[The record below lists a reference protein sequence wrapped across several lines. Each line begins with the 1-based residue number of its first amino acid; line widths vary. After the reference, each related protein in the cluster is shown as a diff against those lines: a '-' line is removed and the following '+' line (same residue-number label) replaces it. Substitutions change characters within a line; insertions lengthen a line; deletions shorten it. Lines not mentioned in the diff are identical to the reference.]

1 MKANTTKRLLCVCA
15 LCLTV
20 VMVMQAYAD
29 IVFATKAVNFDLNA
43 GVAEFVEADID
54 SDDEEFRHLLE
65 EAQREEEER
74 NSFFMANVDK
84 SVNVRVEATTES
96 AVAGKLY
103 KDCGGKILERKED
116 WTKIQSGELEGWVSN
131 EFLLFGDEA
140 WALADEVGV
149 TTATVLTQALRVRKE
164 PSEEAGVY
172 GLLEIN
178 TEYTVVE
185 ELDEWVK
192 IEYKNKQGYI
202 FKEYVILEF
211 FVDEGETIEEI
222 KERER
227 LVALEKAKLTAQ
239 QAAVAATEEDI
250 YLLGAIIQC
259 EAGNQSYEGKLAV
272 GAVVCNRVR
281 SARFPNTISEVIYS
295 PGQFTPVS
303 NGRLASRLEAGVSE
317 SCLQAAREAVA
328 GATNV
333 GTAHYFR
340 RKGNK
345 EGIIIGAHVFY

>member
-1 MKANTTKRLLCVCA
+1 MKANTTKRLLCICA
-15 LCLTV
+15 LSVSFVLG
-20 VMVMQAYAD
+20 MQAYTDVAHATNAAEFDLDAGVAD
-29 IVFATKAVNFDLNA
+29 IV
-43 GVAEFVEADID
+43 GADID
-54 SDDEEFRHLLE
+54 SDDEEFQRKLE
-65 EAQREEEER
+65 EAQKAEEER
-74 NSFFMANVDK
+74 NSFFMTNVEKD
-84 SVNVRVEATTES
+84 VNVRTEATTES

-103 KDCGGKILERKED
+103 KDCGGTILERCEG
-116 WTKIQSGELEGWVSN
+116 WTKIRSGELEGWVSN
-131 EFLLFGDEA
+131 EYLLFGDDA
-140 WALADEVGV
+140 WALADEVGT

-185 ELDEWVK
+185 ELEEWVK
-192 IEYKNKQGYI
+192 IKYNSKEGYI

-227 LVALEKAKLTAQ
+227 LIALEKAKLNTNLG
-239 QAAVAATEEDI
+239 AVSATEEDI

-281 SARFPNTISEVIYS
+281 NSRFPGTISEVIYS

-303 NGRLASRLEAGVSE
+303 NGRLASRLEAGVDE
-317 SCLQAAREAVA
+317 SCLQAAREAVS

-333 GTAHYFR
+333 GTANYFR

>member
-1 MKANTTKRLLCVCA
+1 MKANTNKRLFRVCA
-15 LCLTV
+15 LGISLLLGIQTYTDIALAAETADFDLTV
-20 VMVMQAYAD
+20 GA
-29 IVFATKAVNFDLNA
+29 
-43 GVAEFVEADID
+43 AEIVEADID
-54 SDDEEFRHLLE
+54 SEDEEFRQMLE
-65 EAQREEEER
+65 EAQKEEEER
-74 NSFFMANVDK
+74 NSFFMTNVDK
-84 SVNVRVEATTES
+84 AVNVRGEATTES

-140 WALADEVGV
+140 WALADEVGE

-178 TEYTVVE
+178 TEYTVIE

-192 IEYKNKQGYI
+192 IQYKNKEGYV

-227 LVALEKAKLTAQ
+227 LVALEKAKLTAPLSP
-239 QAAVAATEEDI
+239 VAASEEDI

-259 EAGNQSYEGKLAV
+259 EAGNQTYEGKLAV

-281 SARFPNTISEVIYS
+281 SSRFPGTIYDVIYS

-303 NGRLASRLEAGVSE
+303 NGRLASRLEAGVNE

-345 EGIIIGAHVFY
+345 DGIIIGAHVFY

>member
-1 MKANTTKRLLCVCA
+1 MKANTTKRLLCICA
-15 LCLTV
+15 VGILTLLG
-20 VMVMQAYAD
+20 MQAYTD
-29 IVFATKAVNFDLNA
+29 IASATQAAEFDLNA
-43 GVAEFVEADID
+43 GVADFVEADIN
-54 SDDEEFRHLLE
+54 SEDEEFQRMLE
-65 EAQREEEER
+65 EAQKKEEER
-74 NSFFMANVDK
+74 ASFFMTNVDK
-84 SVNVRVEATTES
+84 SVNVRAEATTES

-103 KDCGGKILERKED
+103 KNCGGKILEREEE
-116 WTKIQSGELEGWVSN
+116 WTRIQSGELEGWVSN
-131 EFLLFGDEA
+131 DYLLFGDEA
-140 WALADEVGV
+140 WALADEVGT

-178 TEYTVVE
+178 TEYTVLE
-185 ELDEWVK
+185 ELEEWVK
-192 IEYKNKQGYI
+192 IKYKSKEGYI

-211 FVDEGETIEEI
+211 FVEEGETIEEI

-227 LVALEKAKLTAQ
+227 LIALEKAKLTTNLGAIS
-239 QAAVAATEEDI
+239 ATEEDI

-281 SARFPNTISEVIYS
+281 NPRFPATISEVIYS

-303 NGRLASRLEAGVSE
+303 NGRLASRLATGVSE
-317 SCLQAAREAVA
+317 SCLQAAREAVN

-333 GTAHYFR
+333 GTANYFR

>member
-1 MKANTTKRLLCVCA
+1 MKANTTKRWLCVCA
-15 LCLTV
+15 LCVSAVLGT
-20 VMVMQAYAD
+20 QAYAD
-29 IVFATKAVNFDLNA
+29 VASATNGIDFDLNV
-43 GVAEFVEADID
+43 GVADFVEADID
-54 SDDEEFRHLLE
+54 SEDEEFQRLLE
-65 EAQREEEER
+65 EAQKEEEER

-84 SVNVRVEATTES
+84 SVNVRAEASAES
-96 AVAGKLY
+96 ALAGKLY

-116 WTKIQSGELEGWVSN
+116 WTKIRSGELEGWVSN
-131 EFLLFGDEA
+131 DYLLFGDEA
-140 WALADEVGV
+140 WALADEVGT

-185 ELDEWVK
+185 ELEEWVK
-192 IEYKNKQGYI
+192 IKYKDKEGYI
-202 FKEYVILEF
+202 FKEYVIIEF

-227 LVALEKAKLTAQ
+227 LIALEKAKLNTNLG
-239 QAAVAATEEDI
+239 AVSATEEDI

-281 SARFPNTISEVIYS
+281 SGRFPGTISEVIYS
-295 PGQFTPVS
+295 PGQFSPVS
-303 NGRLASRLEAGVSE
+303 NGRLASRLASGVNE
-317 SCLQAAREAVA
+317 SCMQAAREAVA